1 MRTLVR
7 SLNILIAVLASCVLG
22 LALYGVLRPP
32 VAVSATGAPHTEE
45 LAQAPDQGSP
55 DGENQTG
62 DLWQQG
68 LGQTEQGNWA
78 AAIDDLE
85 GALEQ
90 SPEIPERY
98 LLLAQAYR
106 EAERDDDAAEVL
118 RRGMET
124 TGAESLELPLKAVE
138 STLEMPEDQ
147 RTCLDALYHAFA
159 DGDET
164 SSSAA
169 LEDWRTGKGCG
180 ILKEST
186 RKILSGSKLET
197 WRGTASG
204 SGPITPALVF
214 CSGGPASSM
223 GRSLRMYPMGRAAVP
238 RSIPGI
244 RTAALWATYGWMA
257 SGKTAWRSE
266 RWRSTRPVHRCRG
279 HLYNVRHDGHAG
291 RNGGRGDRP
300 RRGHHAAA
308 SEWRHPYLPAHLPG
322 RGSSSGTLPQWRRVL
337 LRPLRLRGTSCDGRR
352 FVFHPLSGSISLGE
366 GEPLSGAMAVPQ
378 LLLWVLRKKP

>member
-124 TGAESLELPLKAVE
+124 IGAESLELPLKAVE

-147 RTCLDALYHAFA
+147 RTCLNALYHAA
-159 DGDET
+159 
-164 SSSAA
+164 SSGEEAAFSAA
-169 LEDWRTGKGCG
+169 LEDWENGLEVRDEEGNYTQNPLWAETGNLAWDGGRLWSDYTGTSLLFWGTSIFYGEISENVPDGAGSCATVHTWYPDSGAVGYLRLDGQWENGVAVGEVAFHDRCTDAADTFTTYDMTATLDGTAEEVIVRGEVTMQLPQNGAIHTFQLTFQDGALRQEPFRNGVVSCSAHSGCG
-180 ILKEST
+180 VHLATGDDSFSMRYQDPYPWGRESPYQEPW
-186 RKILSGSKLET
+186 LFLNFS
-197 WRGTASG
+197 
-204 SGPITPALVF
+204 
-214 CSGGPASSM
+214 
-223 GRSLRMYPMGRAAVP
+223 
-238 RSIPGI
+238 
-244 RTAALWATYGWMA
+244 YG
-257 SGKTAWRSE
+257 
-266 RWRSTRPVHRCRG
+266 
-279 HLYNVRHDGHAG
+279 Y
-291 RNGGRGDRP
+291 
-300 RRGHHAAA
+300 
-308 SEWRHPYLPAHLPG
+308 
-322 RGSSSGTLPQWRRVL
+322 
-337 LRPLRLRGTSCDGRR
+337 
-352 FVFHPLSGSISLGE
+352 
-366 GEPLSGAMAVPQ
+366 
-378 LLLWVLRKKP
+378 

>member
-124 TGAESLELPLKAVE
+124 IGAESLELPLKAVE

-147 RTCLDALYHAFA
+147 RTCLDTLYHAFA

-164 SSSAA
+164 SFSAA
-169 LEDWRTGKGCG
+169 LEDWENGQRVWDSEGKHTQNPLWVKTGNLAWDGERLCSDYPGTSLCLWGTSIFDGELSESVPDGAGRWGTVHTWYPDSGAVGYLRLDGQWENGVAVGEVAFHDRCTDAADTFTTYDMTATLDGTAEEVIVRGEVTMQLPQNGAIHTFQLTFQDGALRQEPFRNGVVSCSAHSGCG
-180 ILKEST
+180 VHLATGDDSFSMRYQDPYPWGRESPYQEPW
-186 RKILSGSKLET
+186 LFLNFS
-197 WRGTASG
+197 
-204 SGPITPALVF
+204 
-214 CSGGPASSM
+214 
-223 GRSLRMYPMGRAAVP
+223 
-238 RSIPGI
+238 
-244 RTAALWATYGWMA
+244 YG
-257 SGKTAWRSE
+257 
-266 RWRSTRPVHRCRG
+266 
-279 HLYNVRHDGHAG
+279 Y
-291 RNGGRGDRP
+291 
-300 RRGHHAAA
+300 
-308 SEWRHPYLPAHLPG
+308 
-322 RGSSSGTLPQWRRVL
+322 
-337 LRPLRLRGTSCDGRR
+337 
-352 FVFHPLSGSISLGE
+352 
-366 GEPLSGAMAVPQ
+366 
-378 LLLWVLRKKP
+378 

>member
-7 SLNILIAVLASCVLG
+7 SLNSLIAVLASCVLG

-68 LGQTEQGNWA
+68 LGQTEQGHWA

-124 TGAESLELPLKAVE
+124 IGAESLELPLKAVE

-164 SSSAA
+164 SFSAA
-169 LEDWRTGKGCG
+169 LEDWENGQRVWDSEGKHTQNPLWVKTGNLAWDG
-180 ILKEST
+180 E
-186 RKILSGSKLET
+186 R
-197 WRGTASG
+197 
-204 SGPITPALVF
+204 
-214 CSGGPASSM
+214 
-223 GRSLRMYPMGRAAVP
+223 
-238 RSIPGI
+238 
-244 RTAALWATYGWMA
+244 LWSDYT
-257 SGKTAWRSE
+257 
-266 RWRSTRPVHRCRG
+266 
-279 HLYNVRHDGHAG
+279 
-291 RNGGRGDRP
+291 
-300 RRGHHAAA
+300 
-308 SEWRHPYLPAHLPG
+308 
-322 RGSSSGTLPQWRRVL
+322 
-337 LRPLRLRGTSCDGRR
+337 GTS
-352 FVFHPLSGSISLGE
+352 
-366 GEPLSGAMAVPQ
+366 
-378 LLLWVLRKKP
+378 LLLWGTSIFYGEISENVPDGAGSCATVHTWYPDSGAVGYLRLDGQWENGVAVGEVAFHATGAPMPRTPLQRMT

>member
-124 TGAESLELPLKAVE
+124 IGAESLELPLKAVE

-147 RTCLDALYHAFA
+147 RTCLDTLYHAFA

-164 SSSAA
+164 SFSAA
-169 LEDWRTGKGCG
+169 LEDWENGQRVWDSEGKHTQNPLWVKTGNLAWDG
-180 ILKEST
+180 E
-186 RKILSGSKLET
+186 R
-197 WRGTASG
+197 
-204 SGPITPALVF
+204 
-214 CSGGPASSM
+214 
-223 GRSLRMYPMGRAAVP
+223 
-238 RSIPGI
+238 
-244 RTAALWATYGWMA
+244 LWSDYT
-257 SGKTAWRSE
+257 
-266 RWRSTRPVHRCRG
+266 
-279 HLYNVRHDGHAG
+279 
-291 RNGGRGDRP
+291 
-300 RRGHHAAA
+300 
-308 SEWRHPYLPAHLPG
+308 
-322 RGSSSGTLPQWRRVL
+322 
-337 LRPLRLRGTSCDGRR
+337 GTS
-352 FVFHPLSGSISLGE
+352 
-366 GEPLSGAMAVPQ
+366 
-378 LLLWVLRKKP
+378 LLLWGTSIFYGEIS